1 MYPFEVSQAMTYIA
15 KYISF
20 LDSAG
25 GSIMAASG
33 DRATWSVAVC
43 VDTRD
48 GAGRKRLYGVSQYAR
63 SRGWRMMLVRQSGSR
78 GVQEVQRLKPDGVI
92 AYIADRRL
100 VETTRR
106 LGIPLVDTALGEL
119 NIPLM
124 VSLDNDA
131 VGRLAAEHLVSLGLA
146 SFGYCGVRGPLASEE
161 RRTSFARHLALRN
174 RTLAAFSQRI
184 FEGESQMEP
193 LIRWLQRLP
202 KPVGLLTFDDKLGER
217 VLSACRWCNLSVPH
231 EVAVLG
237 IGNDELMCEVSWPTL
252 SSISFPTQRLG
263 FEAAEMLD
271 LAMRGRTIR
280 EGLRRIQ
287 PTGVAVRASTD
298 MLAVEDALIRSAVEF
313 IRKHAGEAI
322 GVKHVAAALAVSR
335 RTLDRRFADALG
347 RTVHDEL
354 TAARMQLARN
364 LLTDGAQTVADIA
377 AACGYGSAPSFSR
390 AFRSQSGCWP
400 TDYRN
405 QVRLV

>member
-1 MYPFEVSQAMTYIA
+1 
-15 KYISF
+15 
-20 LDSAG
+20 
-25 GSIMAASG
+25 MAPSG

-63 SRGWRMMLVRQSGSR
+63 SRGWRMLLVRQSGSR
-78 GVQEVQRLKPDGVI
+78 GAQEVKRLKPDGVI

-119 NIPLM
+119 NIPLV

-161 RRTSFARHLALRN
+161 RRTSFARHLALRG
-174 RTLAAFSQRI
+174 RSLAAFSQRLI
-184 FEGESQMEP
+184 EGESQMEP
-193 LIRWLQRLP
+193 LIRWLQGLP
-202 KPVGLLTFDDKLGER
+202 KPVGVLTFDDKLGER
-217 VLSACRWCNLSVPH
+217 VLSACRWSSLSVPH

-237 IGNDELMCEVSWPTL
+237 IGNDELMCEVSWPSL

-271 LAMRGRTIR
+271 QAMRGRTIR

-298 MLAVEDALIRSAVEF
+298 MLAVEDSLIRSAVEF
-313 IRKHAGEAI
+313 IRKHAGEAM
-322 GVKHVAAALAVSR
+322 GVKQVAAALDVSR

-354 TAARMQLARN
+354 TAVRMQLARN
-364 LLTDGAQTVADIA
+364 LLTESAQTVAEIA
-377 AACGYGSAPSFSR
+377 IACGYESAPSFSR

>member
-1 MYPFEVSQAMTYIA
+1 
-15 KYISF
+15 
-20 LDSAG
+20 
-25 GSIMAASG
+25 MASGG
-33 DRATWSVAVC
+33 DRATPSVAVC

-78 GVQEVQRLKPDGVI
+78 GVQEVKRLKPDGVI

-119 NIPLM
+119 SIPLV

-131 VGRLAAEHLVSLGLA
+131 VGCQAAEHLASLGLA

-161 RRTSFARHLALRN
+161 RRASFAQHLALRGRN
-174 RTLAAFSQRI
+174 LNAFSQHLV
-184 FEGESQMEP
+184 EGESRMEP
-193 LIRWLQRLP
+193 LIRWLQRLS
-202 KPVGLLTFDDKLGER
+202 KPMGVLTFDDKLGER
-217 VLSACRWCNLSVPH
+217 VLSACRWCHLSVPH

-237 IGNDELMCEVSWPTL
+237 IGNDELMCEVSWPRL

-271 LAMRGRTIR
+271 QAMQGHTVR

-313 IRKHAGEAI
+313 IRKHAGKAI
-322 GVKHVAAALAVSR
+322 GVKHVASALDVSR

-354 TAARMQLARN
+354 TAVRMQLARN
-364 LLTDGAQTVADIA
+364 LLTDGAQTVAEIA
-377 AACGYGSAPSFSR
+377 AACGYESAPSFSR
-390 AFRSQSGCWP
+390 AFRRQSGCWP

-405 QVRLV
+405 QVRLL

>member
-1 MYPFEVSQAMTYIA
+1 MPSSRV
-15 KYISF
+15 
-20 LDSAG
+20 
-25 GSIMAASG
+25 
-33 DRATWSVAVC
+33 RATPSVAVC

-63 SRGWRMMLVRQSGSR
+63 SRGWRMLLVRQSGAR
-78 GVQEVQRLKPDGVI
+78 GAQEVQRLKPDGVI

-100 VETTRR
+100 VETARR

-119 NIPLM
+119 DIPLM

-146 SFGYCGVRGPLASEE
+146 NFGYCGVRGPFASAE
-161 RRTSFARHLALRN
+161 RRASLAKHLALRGC
-174 RTLAAFSQRI
+174 RLDDFAQSLR
-184 FEGESQMEP
+184 EGESHMAP
-193 LIRWLQRLP
+193 LIRWLQALP
-202 KPVGLLTFDDKLGER
+202 KPVGVLTFDDKLGER

-231 EVAVLG
+231 AVAVLG
-237 IGNDELMCEVSWPTL
+237 IGNDELMCEVSWPSL
-252 SSISFPTQRLG
+252 SSISFPTQHLG

-271 LAMRGRTIR
+271 RAMQGREIR
-280 EGLRRIQ
+280 EKLRRVQ

-298 MLAVEDALIRSAVEF
+298 MLAVDDSLIRATVDF

-322 GVKHVAAALAVSR
+322 GVKHVASALDVSR

-354 TAARMQLARN
+354 NAVRMHSARN
-364 LLTDGAQTVADIA
+364 LLTDSTQTVAEIA
-377 AACGYGSAPSFSR
+377 IACGYESAASFSR
-390 AFRSQSGCWP
+390 AFRRHAGCWP

-405 QVRLV
+405 HVRLL